1 MTTSPAAVYNRLHA
15 IDRTGMSAEARAE
28 IESIM
33 FCIMHDLRAS
43 VARTTEAN
51 AARMIAAMLKDN
63 AKRSNREALN
73 YT

>member
-33 FCIMHDLRAS
+33 FCVVHDLRQRRQDYRS
-43 VARTTEAN
+43 QRRAN
-51 AARMIAAMLKDN
+51 DRRHAQGQRQAQQP
-63 AKRSNREALN
+63 RSP
-73 YT
+73 